1 MYRYAN
7 SSNLINP
14 SEYVKEVADA
24 TNVYN
29 GLIDEIY
36 EVMTRAS
43 SSLERINKNI
53 ADVLSRHSVPTQYD
67 TLQDPEAYEGFN
79 AIAQRA
85 ADACYEAW
93 GEYTEYAMEYLNM
106 SHDLKSLSTYLRNAI
121 NLIGSYGDRHL
132 PEE

>member
-53 ADVLSRHSVPTQYD
+53 ADVLSRHSGPTQYD

-79 AIAQRA
+79 DIPQRA